1 MKDGFKATRIQPI
14 NPKAMDSKTKP
25 SDVYN
30 GTPRT
35 CNLDEDIGNLDGAIN
50 DIPKVP
56 HITH

>member
-1 MKDGFKATRIQPI
+1 
-14 NPKAMDSKTKP
+14 MDRKTIP

-35 CNLDEDIGNLDGAIN
+35 CNLDEDIGNLNGAID